1 MLKNL
6 LDSPHYFFIANKQLL
21 ISCSLMLRN
30 IIIPGK
36 KSVFQCST
44 WDRNEMFRE
53 TVRWIVGSTCG
64 GEGTQLHRSE
74 VIIIIQMNLA
84 LGSSSAFTNR
94 TNSHPR
100 SVLGEPLK
108 HFHKTAVSPTRRPNR
123 STTGFNPVTI
133 RRASSNP
140 LL

>member
-44 WDRNEMFRE
+44 
-53 TVRWIVGSTCG
+53 
-64 GEGTQLHRSE
+64 
-74 VIIIIQMNLA
+74 
-84 LGSSSAFTNR
+84 
-94 TNSHPR
+94 
-100 SVLGEPLK
+100 
-108 HFHKTAVSPTRRPNR
+108 
-123 STTGFNPVTI
+123 
-133 RRASSNP
+133 
-140 LL
+140 